1 MQRLSWSTNLNISG
15 FHYFSID
22 LVTTVTRIQINR
34 LWDILMSDRIVLK
47 ALASRP
53 KSLSLD
59 GKDLLEL
66 PKGKAIS
73 QLGGCLCNLSA
84 RNNKIT
90 CIPREFDQLRKVS
103 LIIILLLNVAI
114 ETCDILVVTTKCGK

>member
-1 MQRLSWSTNLNISG
+1 MQRLSWSANLDISG

-22 LVTTVTRIQINR
+22 QVTTVTRIQINR
-34 LWDILMSDRIVLK
+34 LWDILMSDRIILK

-59 GKDLLEL
+59 GKDLQEL
-66 PKGKAIS
+66 PKAIS

-90 CIPREFDQLRKVS
+90 YIPSEFDQLRKVS
-103 LIIILLLNVAI
+103 LIILLLNVAI

>member
-1 MQRLSWSTNLNISG
+1 
-15 FHYFSID
+15 
-22 LVTTVTRIQINR
+22 
-34 LWDILMSDRIVLK
+34 MSDRIVLK

-66 PKGKAIS
+66 PKAIS

-90 CIPREFDQLRKVS
+90 CIPSEFDQLRKVS
-103 LIIILLLNVAI
+103 LIVLLLNVAI
-114 ETCDILVVTTKCGK
+114 DTCDILVVTTKCGK